1 MGGCLM
7 YRVIRTLE
15 DFYAH
20 AIAIERE
27 ACERYREFEAYFS
40 DRGEEVLAGL
50 CRNLA
55 AFELKHYGEL
65 IDKSRNLTLPAIA
78 AGEYSWLEEDSPE
91 SAARELFYRATN
103 PRQVLEIALEAERR
117 ARRFFHDVEAGA
129 PDEGVRSLAGEMARE
144 EDEHVRWV
152 TQAIQYLPAE
162 GLDWDQLLRLGG
174 GPGLALGAERRLRR
188 DPRGRG

>member
-1 MGGCLM
+1 M
-7 YRVIRTLE
+7 YRVIRSLE
-15 DFYAH
+15 EFYAH
-20 AIAIERE
+20 ALAIERE
-27 ACERYREFEAYFS
+27 ASERYREFETYFA

-55 AFELKHYGEL
+55 ALELRHYEEL
-65 IDKSRNLTLPAIA
+65 LEKSRNLTLPAIA
-78 AGEYSWLEEDSPE
+78 AGEYQWLEKASPE

-103 PRQVLEIALEAERR
+103 PRQVLEIALEAERN

-129 PDEGVRSLAGEMARE
+129 TDEAVRSLAAEMAAD

-152 TQAIQYLPAE
+152 SQAIQYLPAE
-162 GLDWDQLLRLGG
+162 GLDWDKLLALGG

-188 DPRGRG
+188 DPRGRA